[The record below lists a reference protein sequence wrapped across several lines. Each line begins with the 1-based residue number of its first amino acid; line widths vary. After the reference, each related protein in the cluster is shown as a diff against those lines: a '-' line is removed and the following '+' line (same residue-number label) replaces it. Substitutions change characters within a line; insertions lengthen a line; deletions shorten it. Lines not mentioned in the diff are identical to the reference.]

1 MMIFD
6 MPANAVSS
14 LGKKFAW
21 RKRERE
27 RDEKDERERESLK
40 NPAEEENVAERL
52 GRERDRGCERERRT

>member
-27 RDEKDERERESLK
+27 MRKMRERESLK

-52 GRERDRGCERERRT
+52 GRERDRG